1 MPSCRTSHD
10 SLSLCPHR
18 ACEIPSLTSPKYR
31 ATSLSDTGRKNR
43 HCVVL
48 NNNCVHQR
56 DLTLRLP
63 RFDSHPDTSPFQPIA
78 QEKRLLILEIV
89 IFSAALIAVGLL
101 AVQQIIAQVRE
112 YNFYKKNGGDFSVD
126 SNMDHVKLDRSMHYN
141 DLRLTNWQRFY
152 LFRPACIAMLVF
164 VWAMMVVSSL

>member
-1 MPSCRTSHD
+1 M
-10 SLSLCPHR
+10 
-18 ACEIPSLTSPKYR
+18 
-31 ATSLSDTGRKNR
+31 
-43 HCVVL
+43 
-48 NNNCVHQR
+48 
-56 DLTLRLP
+56 TLRLP
-63 RFDSHPDTSPFQPIA
+63 RFDPNPDTSPFQPIA

-101 AVQQIIAQVRE
+101 AVQQIIAQVWE

-126 SNMDHVKLDRSMHYN
+126 SNMDHVRLDRSMHYN

-164 VWAMMVVSSL
+164 VWAMMIVSLL

>member
-1 MPSCRTSHD
+1 
-10 SLSLCPHR
+10 L
-18 ACEIPSLTSPKYR
+18 K
-31 ATSLSDTGRKNR
+31 
-43 HCVVL
+43 
-48 NNNCVHQR
+48 
-56 DLTLRLP
+56 LRLP
-63 RFDSHPDTSPFQPIA
+63 RFDPNPDTSPFQPIA

-164 VWAMMVVSSL
+164 VWAMMVVSLL

>member
-1 MPSCRTSHD
+1 
-10 SLSLCPHR
+10 L
-18 ACEIPSLTSPKYR
+18 A
-31 ATSLSDTGRKNR
+31 
-43 HCVVL
+43 
-48 NNNCVHQR
+48 
-56 DLTLRLP
+56 LRLP
-63 RFDSHPDTSPFQPIA
+63 RLDSNPDRSPFQQIA
-78 QEKRLLILEIV
+78 QEKRLLILKIV

-126 SNMDHVKLDRSMHYN
+126 SEMDHVKLDRSIHYN

-164 VWAMMVVSSL
+164 FWAMMIVSLL

>member
-1 MPSCRTSHD
+1 M
-10 SLSLCPHR
+10 
-18 ACEIPSLTSPKYR
+18 A
-31 ATSLSDTGRKNR
+31 
-43 HCVVL
+43 
-48 NNNCVHQR
+48 
-56 DLTLRLP
+56 LRLP
-63 RFDSHPDTSPFQPIA
+63 RFDSHPDRSPFQQIE

-126 SNMDHVKLDRSMHYN
+126 SEMDRVKLDRSMHYN

-164 VWAMMVVSSL
+164 FWAMMIVSLL